1 MTFFWCKF
9 GFGKCFGASFQSN
22 NWSSHGWLSYKIHF
36 SSHIT
41 IRTRNGSLLLH
52 RIRVIRIRIRV
63 NKNKNDNFLTFSQL
77 MRHSLIKLFHLSNL
91 LQMLNDQ
98 RMVNVEFF
106 SNFSC
111 SCKRISSDDGFQWP
125 ATMLLI
131 FKALISFTNF
141 FNHHSAGHSFVV
153 PEPIVVD
160 VHVVVDDVAI
170 CHCRFATHFEFK

>member
-1 MTFFWCKF
+1 MHCWYCKLSLLLYDPFWTR
-9 GFGKCFGASFQSN
+9 
-22 NWSSHGWLSYKIHF
+22 I
-36 SSHIT
+36 
-41 IRTRNGSLLLH
+41 RNGSLLLH

-111 SCKRISSDDGFQWP
+111 SCKRISFSDCSQLVIVNFQWL
-125 ATMLLI
+125 ANALLI
-131 FKALISFTNF
+131 FKALISFVKLLELSLHCIFIIGFWTKCI
-141 FNHHSAGHSFVV
+141 ADVV
-153 PEPIVVD
+153 S
-160 VHVVVDDVAI
+160 
-170 CHCRFATHFEFK
+170 CLHCFMTHFKLELKNCSNLLFVLCHLCGLE